1 VGLGAHA
8 DDDHERPG
16 EPPRQAVYGVQRV
29 EDVRYPR
36 LVEDRQTISL
46 NLSAGEA
53 VLSAAPRRSLV

>member
-36 LVEDRQTISL
+36 LVEDRQNISL
-46 NLSAGEA
+46 NLCRGEA
-53 VLSAAPRRSLV
+53 VPFSRPPEGS